1 MKNLIIKILLI
12 LLSLVITFITFES
25 LSWYHFGDIPT
36 RVVRLRLV
44 IFFIIVLIIL
54 IGIYNLINKL
64 KTKYNKVN

>member
-1 MKNLIIKILLI
+1 MKNITIKILLI
-12 LLSLVITFITFES
+12 LLSLVITFTTFES
-25 LSWYHFGDIPT
+25 LSWYHFCDIPT

-64 KTKYNKVN
+64 KTQYNKVN